1 MKSMT
6 KIIYNYLCPDGM
18 VGERTSFR
26 VQFWVLG
33 FLLWMWGQWLVLGV
47 QGADAVVVSK
57 LETVT

>member
-6 KIIYNYLCPDGM
+6 KIIYNYLSPDGM
-18 VGERTSFR
+18 GGKDR

-33 FLLWMWGQWLVLGV
+33 FLLWMWGQLLGLVV

-57 LETVT
+57 